1 MHCFNYFDLN
11 QPNNPI
17 SLGLGYL
24 FALMVISIISGDKYL
39 QNIAFQWL
47 HSTHFWV
54 KDIIAIIII
63 FMVVIFIIFIFMTT
77 YWWPS
82 LSSGSPL
89 KFLIIRT
96 HDGDNDDD
104 DWYKNIAMQCT
115 CALWPTIQFSNL
127 LPSSLPLLPWW
138 SHHLLLNHHHCW
150 KKHSYFQN
158 VRRRAGEINK
168 SLRKFTK

>member
-11 QPNNPI
+11 QPTNPI

-54 KDIIAIIII
+54 KDIIAIIIM

-96 HDGDNDDD
+96 HDG
-104 DWYKNIAMQCT
+104 AMMMMIGTKISQCN
-115 CALWPTIQFSNL
+115 AHVHFGRLFNSPTYF
-127 LPSSLPLLPWW
+127 LPLFLSCPDGATT
-138 SHHLLLNHHHCW
+138 SFSIIIIVEKNTVTF
-150 KKHSYFQN
+150 KMFGDGQG
-158 VRRRAGEINK
+158 R
-168 SLRKFTK
+168 